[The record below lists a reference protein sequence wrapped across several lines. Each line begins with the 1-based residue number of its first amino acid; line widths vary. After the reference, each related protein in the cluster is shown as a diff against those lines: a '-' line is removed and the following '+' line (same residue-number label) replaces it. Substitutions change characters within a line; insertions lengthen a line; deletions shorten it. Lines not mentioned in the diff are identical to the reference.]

1 MLKFEDLCDMIYS
14 VGVGIR
20 PRSHSFSELRLDLEM
35 EQIKNGFLAFIK
47 RNRSALLKFGLM
59 LLTVVLISTVTFLLL
74 MAFGIVHFD
83 DGIKFNTE
91 VFESFRDSWYGWI
104 IFILLQTVF
113 SMLMCI
119 IPGASMAF
127 ILLSKALYP
136 TPWESFLLSFAS
148 VMISS
153 SVMYVVGRSGGYKIC
168 AHILGDE
175 DCEKSLT
182 LLRNKGT
189 VFFPLMMMFPI
200 FPDDALVMIAGTLK
214 MSLKWFIPSIVV
226 GRGIGIATITFGLS
240 LVPFDKFTSAWHWIA
255 FVLICL
261 VLVVLVF
268 FVANKLNKY
277 MERKRK
283 EHEEAAK
290 AEEE

>member
-1 MLKFEDLCDMIYS
+1 
-14 VGVGIR
+14 
-20 PRSHSFSELRLDLEM
+20 M
-35 EQIKNGFLAFIK
+35 EQIKNGLLDFLK
-47 RNRSALLKFGLM
+47 RNKAAILKFGLM

-83 DGIKFNTE
+83 DGMHFNIE
-91 VFESFRDSWYGWI
+91 VFEAFRSSWYGWI
-104 IFILLQTVF
+104 IFILLHTIL
-113 SMLMCI
+113 SILLCI
-119 IPGASMAF
+119 VPGASMAF

-136 TPWESFLLSFAS
+136 TSWEAFILSFTS

-153 SVMYVVGRSGGYKIC
+153 AMMYIVGRSGGYKIC
-168 AHILGDE
+168 THILGKE

-189 VFFPLMMMFPI
+189 VFFPLMMMFPV

-214 MSLKWFIPSIVV
+214 MSLKWFIPSIVI
-226 GRGIGIATITFGLS
+226 GRGIGIATIIFGLS
-240 LVPFDKFTSAWHWIA
+240 LVPFDKFTSVWHWIA

-268 FVANKLNKY
+268 IAANKLNKY
-277 MERKRK
+277 MERKRN
-283 EHEEAAK
+283 EHAAANNSEEK
-290 AEEE
+290 